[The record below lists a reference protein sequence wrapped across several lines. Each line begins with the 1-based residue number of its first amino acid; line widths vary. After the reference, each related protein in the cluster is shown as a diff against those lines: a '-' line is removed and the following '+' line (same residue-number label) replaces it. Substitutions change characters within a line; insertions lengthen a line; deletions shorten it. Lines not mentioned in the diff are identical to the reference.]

1 MGIWTGKLNTKVGS
15 FKFIYVNILP
25 DESLPVRRKRPQG
38 RTSQAR
44 AKHQLL
50 EDVLDR
56 IGLCV
61 SVHPPWRGFSGVA
74 PAVR

>member
-25 DESLPVRRKRPQG
+25 EDSPPVRRKRPQS

-44 AKHQLL
+44 GKHQQL

-61 SVHPPWRGFSGVA
+61 SLHPPWRGFTAVA
-74 PAVR
+74 PPVR